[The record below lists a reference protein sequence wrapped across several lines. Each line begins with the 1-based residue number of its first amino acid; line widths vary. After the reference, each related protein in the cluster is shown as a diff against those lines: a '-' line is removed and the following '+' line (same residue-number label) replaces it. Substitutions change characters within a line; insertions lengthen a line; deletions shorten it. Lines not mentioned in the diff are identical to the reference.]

1 MDIFK
6 KSFYHIFIIKLK
18 NYVIKVY
25 VYFCMLVALKTNYFL
40 KYFKATVH
48 HILIFMNVNKLALHR
63 FPELSTKI

>member
-25 VYFCMLVALKTNYFL
+25 LYCCMLFALKTNYFL
-40 KYFKATVH
+40 KYLTYSAPHFNIH
-48 HILIFMNVNKLALHR
+48 
-63 FPELSTKI
+63 ECQ